1 MPTCVQIKHHL
12 DTRQAK
18 RIIQRASG
26 ALLRE
31 RIQHTRRSLSECS
44 EQLLALHLELGRILN
59 AADWDTIDRITYDSS
74 RNTQSSTRKK
84 QENKYEKLHS
94 RQHPTSGPYKDHSVI
109 NLTDSPLDEA
119 TNAILS
125 KGLNFALAPKA
136 IPTEKI
142 ITGVESA
149 IRRLPKTEADAIRE
163 DVAATLRKARP
174 PKQNT
179 TRAERMALRKLKENT
194 NILVLPADK
203 GNATVVME
211 RKEYDSKVRALLQE
225 TTYRVLRTDPTAKT
239 IREAK
244 EIIKKSSI
252 PREELR
258 TLLPTA
264 PKPPRF
270 YGLPKVHKEGIPLRP
285 IVSQIDA
292 PTYHLARY
300 LARHLQPHVGKTS
313 SHVKNSAH
321 FVEILQGVTMED
333 KDIMVSFDVESLF
346 TNVPIDDSL
355 EIIRG
360 LQTKGFPE
368 DYANLVEFCLRKTYF
383 TWNGQMYEQTE
394 GASMGSPLS
403 PVVANLFMEK
413 FEAEAMD
420 SYRNI
425 SG

>member
-1 MPTCVQIKHHL
+1 M
-12 DTRQAK
+12 K
-18 RIIQRASG
+18 R
-26 ALLRE
+26 E
-31 RIQHTRRSLSECS
+31 
-44 EQLLALHLELGRILN
+44 
-59 AADWDTIDRITYDSS
+59 
-74 RNTQSSTRKK
+74 
-84 QENKYEKLHS
+84 
-94 RQHPTSGPYKDHSVI
+94 
-109 NLTDSPLDEA
+109 
-119 TNAILS
+119 
-125 KGLNFALAPKA
+125 
-136 IPTEKI
+136 
-142 ITGVESA
+142 
-149 IRRLPKTEADAIRE
+149 
-163 DVAATLRKARP
+163 
-174 PKQNT
+174 
-179 TRAERMALRKLKENT
+179 
-194 NILVLPADK
+194 
-203 GNATVVME
+203 
-211 RKEYDSKVRALLQE
+211 EYDSKVRALLQE

-252 PREELR
+252 PHEEQR
-258 TLLPTA
+258 TLLATA

-300 LARHLQPHVGKTS
+300 LARHLQPHMGKTS
-313 SHVKNSAH
+313 SHVKNSAD

-383 TWNGQMYEQTE
+383 TWNGQIYEQAE
-394 GASMGSPLS
+394 GASMGSPLT

-420 SYRNI
+420 SYSKKPKLWLRYVDDTFVIWPHGEKCLQDYLRHLNAQHPAI
-425 SG
+425 KFTMEVEDNNQLPFLDVLVKKKKNGKLGHAR